1 MVLDRDFLLAL
12 SNVPSVATA
21 CGPTVTLV
29 RQWLGHRG
37 VVVTCP
43 DSHALVLRPGS
54 SLGDVEVVL
63 VAHMDEIGGVVLG
76 PAEDGG
82 FKTRSWG
89 CPPERFAASP
99 LQAMDYLA
107 EDGSEAFTVEAGLAV
122 EETGLGVVLKGE
134 GIRPFRTAWTFS
146 GNASVE
152 GDRVEGK
159 ALDPR
164 ATLLAVL
171 SAFVEMA
178 DPKVGVLMVMAE
190 ECAMD
195 MARKAVTVLQ
205 REARHLRLIVNA
217 DVPDVANL
225 LDGSP
230 DMPAI
235 RIYEGRAMIDPTCGM
250 RMADILSDCTFHLT
264 ASRTGSQTAL
274 FSPLAPTI
282 SVALPG
288 EGVHTAH
295 TRMSL
300 TGIRRCVDLLCGI
313 VSASMHQGDRTV
325 Q

>member
-1 MVLDRDFLLAL
+1 
-12 SNVPSVATA
+12 
-21 CGPTVTLV
+21 
-29 RQWLGHRG
+29 
-37 VVVTCP
+37 
-43 DSHALVLRPGS
+43 
-54 SLGDVEVVL
+54 
-63 VAHMDEIGGVVLG
+63 MDEIGGVVLG
-76 PAEDGG
+76 PAKEGG

-99 LQAMDYLA
+99 LQAMDYLV
-107 EDGSEAFTVEAGLAV
+107 EDGCEAFSVDADLAV
-122 EETGLGVVLKGE
+122 EETGLGVVLTGE
-134 GIRPFRTAWTFS
+134 GIRPFRTAWTFR
-146 GNASVE
+146 
-152 GDRVEGK
+152 GDATVAGDWVEGK

-164 ATLLAVL
+164 ATLFSVL
-171 SAFVEMA
+171 SAFVELA
-178 DPKVGVLMVMAE
+178 DPKVAVLMVMAE

-195 MARKAVTVLQ
+195 MARKAVTMLQ
-205 REARHLRLIVNA
+205 REAERLRLIVNA

-230 DMPAI
+230 DRPAI
-235 RIYEGRAMIDPTCGM
+235 RIYEGRALIDPTCGI
-250 RMADILSDCTFHLT
+250 RMADLLSDCTFHLT

-288 EGVHTAH
+288 EGVHTAR

-313 VSASMHQGDRTV
+313 VTADMHQGDSTA